1 MYRLI
6 TIFIIFSLLA
16 LPGVASAQSSA
27 EGVVEGQ
34 VVNGTEDGG
43 SVAGLEITLITYID
57 NALAEKRTATAD
69 NDGRFRFENVNAEHQ
84 HLVAVTYMD
93 VHYYNPVVFQPDE
106 ITAYVEVGVCDTT
119 DSDEAI
125 RVGLSHTIIYI
136 EEDSIKIT
144 EMFWLVNDG
153 DRTYAGAD
161 GALIF
166 TLPEGAAGFEAP
178 QELLA
183 DYQLLDNNRL
193 SYLVPFPP
201 GERQLVFSFKLS
213 KPDSDELI
221 IPLEINY
228 PTDIFELMV
237 SGEGIEVIA
246 PQMAPTDPVT
256 TDTGEIFIHFRGESL
271 PRGTVTDLRLSG
283 LSGSGGLLFTVLW
296 VIIALVII
304 GTAVYLLKRKRVR
317 NANE

>member
-84 HLVAVTYMD
+84 YLVAATYMD

-136 EEDSIKIT
+136 GEDSIKIT

-153 DRTYAGAD
+153 DRTYAGTG

-166 TLPEGAAGFEAP
+166 TLPEGAADFEAP

-193 SYLVPFPP
+193 TYLVPFPP
-201 GERQLVFSFKLS
+201 GERQLVFSFKLP
-213 KPDSDELI
+213 KPDSDELT

-283 LSGSGGLLFTVLW
+283 LSGSGGLFFTVLW